1 MPSEYRGRMPI
12 ELSPQAE
19 ALIQEKVRSGLY
31 ANAEAAV
38 DAVVQLL
45 DQYDRRLQRLRDA
58 IAVGEEGD
66 AIPWSPE
73 LMNQLRQEAEEML
86 RRGEVPDPDVCP

>member
-1 MPSEYRGRMPI
+1 MSI

-38 DAVVQLL
+38 DAAVQLL

-73 LMNQLRQEAEEML
+73 LMDQLRQEAEEMR
-86 RRGEVPDPDVCP
+86 RRGEAPDPDVCP